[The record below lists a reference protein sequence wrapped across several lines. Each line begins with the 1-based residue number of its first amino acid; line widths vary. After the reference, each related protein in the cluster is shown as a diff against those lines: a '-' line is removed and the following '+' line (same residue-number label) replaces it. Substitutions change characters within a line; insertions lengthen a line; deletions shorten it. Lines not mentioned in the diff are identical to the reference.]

1 VTMTDVRPAT
11 RTRPR
16 LGDRAVAT
24 VTRLIDRGAPDGRN
38 EKRTGRRAEAR
49 GGVNRRSFLV
59 RTAIFASALV
69 VNPLRYL
76 LRPGSAYAVVCGGDP
91 SCSSGWTAFC
101 CTVNNGQNSCPPGT
115 NPAGWWKADNSAF
128 CHSGPRYYIDCN
140 ASCGTCGCGGS
151 GLCDRGCAACNCHCA
166 SGECDQRFT
175 CCNEFRYGQCHQD
188 LACVGPIVCRV
199 VTCVAPWD
207 FDATCSTTSAT
218 ANSTGS
224 HDAPCLHG
232 FNSSVLAF
240 GAAADHGEPR
250 GQLPAPIVG
259 IEATPRGSGYWLV
272 GRDGGVFSFG
282 DARFHGSTGG
292 RRLNKPILDIARTRS
307 GDGYWLVASDGG
319 VFSFGDA
326 RFFGS
331 MGAVRLNQPIVGIAS
346 TPTGNGYWMVAA
358 DGGVFS
364 FGDARFFGSMGGQHL
379 NRPIV
384 GMAGTATGKGYWLVA
399 SDGGIFCFGDARFRG
414 SAAGS
419 PLNRPIVGMAA
430 TPTGKGYWF
439 VAADGGI
446 STFGDAHFM
455 GSGANRLHAGS
466 ATDMAARPDGQGYWI
481 ATDT

>member
-1 VTMTDVRPAT
+1 MTIAEP
-11 RTRPR
+11 RTR
-16 LGDRAVAT
+16 LGDRVLAGLT
-24 VTRLIDRGAPDGRN
+24 RRIGRGVT
-38 EKRTGRRAEAR
+38 
-49 GGVNRRSFLV
+49 RRSFLV
-59 RTAIFASALV
+59 RTAVFGSALA

-76 LRPGSAYAVVCGGDP
+76 LRPGSAYASLCGPDA

-115 NPAGWWKADNSAF
+115 NPAGWWKADNSSF

-292 RRLNKPILDIARTRS
+292 QHLNRPILDIARTRS
-307 GDGYWLVASDGG
+307 GNGYWLVASDGG

-346 TPTGNGYWMVAA
+346 TPTGRGYWMVAA
-358 DGGVFS
+358 DGGIFS

-384 GMAGTATGKGYWLVA
+384 GMAGTPTGKGYWLVA
-399 SDGGIFCFGDARFRG
+399 SDGGVFCFGDARFRG

-455 GSGANRLHAGS
+455 GSGANRLHEGS